1 MVPDR
6 YQGPLTV
13 DGRAEIVVIGAG
25 PAGVA
30 AALAARRTEPARRV
44 LLLAE
49 EDRDPYEKPPL
60 SKSVLMGA
68 AEPESKPIVDG
79 VALAAAGVTFIRGI
93 RAMRI
98 DRERREVHLLERP
111 PVAYDALILATG
123 ARARVLPALPQD
135 MAKVHYLRTAADALL
150 LREALRRADR
160 SADVVVVGA
169 GLIGL
174 EAAAAAGGSAITVL
188 EAGSSAMARVCSAD
202 LARMIVDRHAR
213 AGARF
218 RFGTTIVAASPSKD
232 GVSLRL
238 SDGDVLEASLV
249 IVGIGGK
256 PDIDLAVAAGL
267 PVGDGILVDEQCR
280 TADPAI
286 FAAGD
291 VAQFR
296 TRWCADPARLENWRH
311 ALDQGHAAG
320 INAAGGEAAYE
331 AVPSFWSDQYDL
343 VIQGA
348 GWSDGLALPCL
359 RRTLD
364 ENRVIEFHVRDGRLR
379 YAVAIGAAREINITR
394 RLIERQILVAPQALA
409 DPAVS
414 LQGLLKS

>member
-1 MVPDR
+1 V
-6 YQGPLTV
+6 
-13 DGRAEIVVIGAG
+13 
-25 PAGVA
+25 
-30 AALAARRTEPARRV
+30 
-44 LLLAE
+44 
-49 EDRDPYEKPPL
+49 K
-60 SKSVLMGA
+60 
-68 AEPESKPIVDG
+68 
-79 VALAAAGVTFIRGI
+79 
-93 RAMRI
+93 I
-98 DRERREVHLLERP
+98 DRERREVHLFERP
-111 PVAYDALILATG
+111 PVPYDALILATG

-150 LREALRRADR
+150 LREALRRSDR

-174 EAAAAAGGSAITVL
+174 EAAAAAAGSAITVL

-218 RFGTTIVAASPSKD
+218 RFGTTIVTASPSKD

-238 SDGDVLEASLV
+238 SDGDALEASVV
-249 IVGIGGK
+249 IVGIGAK

-267 PVGDGILVDEQCR
+267 PVDDGILVDEQCR

-296 TRWCADPARLENWRH
+296 THWCVDPTRLENWRH
-311 ALDQGHAAG
+311 ALDQGSVAG
-320 INAAGGEAAYE
+320 ANAAGGKTAYE
-331 AVPSFWSDQYDL
+331 AVPSFWSDQHDL
-343 VIQGA
+343 MIQGA
-348 GWSDGLALPCL
+348 GWSDGLGLPCL
-359 RRTLD
+359 RRTLG
-364 ENRVIEFHVRDGRLR
+364 ENCAIEFHVRDGRVR
-379 YAVAIGAAREINITR
+379 YAVGIGAAREINVTR
-394 RLIERQILVAPQALA
+394 RLIERQVIVTAQALA

-414 LQGLLKS
+414 LQGLLKP

>member
-6 YQGPLTV
+6 DRGPQTT

-30 AALAARRTEPARRV
+30 AALAAKQTQPARRV
-44 LLLAE
+44 FLLTE

-68 AEPESKPIVDG
+68 AEPESKPIADG
-79 VALAAAGVTFIRGI
+79 AALAAAGVIFIRGA
-93 RAMRI
+93 RAVGI
-98 DRERREVHLLERP
+98 DRGRREVHLFERP
-111 PVAYDALILATG
+111 PVVYDTLILATG
-123 ARARVLPALPQD
+123 ARVRVLPALPQG
-135 MAKVHYLRTAADALL
+135 MARVHYLRTAADALL
-150 LREALRRADR
+150 LREALRRSDR
-160 SADVVVVGA
+160 PVDVVVVGA

-174 EAAAAAGGSAITVL
+174 EAAAAAGSAITVL

-218 RFGTTIVAASPSKD
+218 RFGTTIAAASASKE

-238 SDGDVLEASLV
+238 SDSDVLEAGLV
-249 IVGIGGK
+249 IVGIGSK

-267 PVGDGILVDEQCR
+267 PVGDGILVDAQCR

-296 TRWCADPARLENWRH
+296 TRWCADPTRLENWRH
-311 ALDQGHAAG
+311 ALDQGHVAG
-320 INAAGGEAAYE
+320 TNAAGGEATYE
-331 AVPSFWSDQYDL
+331 AVPSFWSDQHDL
-343 VIQGA
+343 MIQGA
-348 GWSDGLALPCL
+348 GWPDGLALPCL
-359 RRTLD
+359 RRTLG
-364 ENRVIEFHVRDGRLR
+364 ENRVIEFHVGEGRVR

-394 RLIERQILVAPQALA
+394 RLIERQTLVTPQALA